1 MVDQFQIVVTPEM
14 SDRVRQMGMTMNA
27 LVTLASLIGK
37 ETGCSA
43 EKPLI
48 AAVFYNRLKKGMRL
62 QSDPTAVYHMAPFEG
77 KITRRHLL
85 FSTPYNTY
93 RNEGLPPGPIA
104 NPGKDSLHAALHPA
118 KVDYLYFVSNCNGSH
133 QFSTTLKEHNQA
145 VVRYRLAK
153 EKDE

>member
-1 MVDQFQIVVTPEM
+1 
-14 SDRVRQMGMTMNA
+14 
-27 LVTLASLIGK
+27 
-37 ETGCSA
+37 
-43 EKPLI
+43 
-48 AAVFYNRLKKGMRL
+48 MRL

-85 FSTPYNTY
+85 FPTPYNTY

-104 NPGKDSLHAALHPA
+104 NPGKDSLQAALHPA

-153 EKDE
+153 EKGE